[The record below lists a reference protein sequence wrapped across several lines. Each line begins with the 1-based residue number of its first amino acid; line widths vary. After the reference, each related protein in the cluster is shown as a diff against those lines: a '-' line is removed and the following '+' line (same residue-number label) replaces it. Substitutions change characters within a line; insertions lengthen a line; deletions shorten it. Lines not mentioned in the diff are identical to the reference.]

1 MGQIRTHRLFDP
13 LRRIPFRLYAVRHGQ
28 SLSPA
33 AGPMTMASAFLLSLA
48 VMLGS
53 GFLVLIGFRSLGTIY
68 RLSAAIVLLW
78 ILGYFLFG

>member
-1 MGQIRTHRLFDP
+1 
-13 LRRIPFRLYAVRHGQ
+13 
-28 SLSPA
+28 
-33 AGPMTMASAFLLSLA
+33 MTMASAFLLSLA